1 MEGDFSADVRRHLQA
16 GLRNWRDCGG
26 IVPLPLCL
34 GLPGT
39 PRRTAEL
46 ARDAWLREAAA
57 TLTTATPWQ
66 LARALETAV
75 RAFLLNRWPQWEHAA
90 EPPDHDVRPIEIALF
105 HGAKAAELPEAHDTC
120 IESSTES
127 DTFRETVSPD
137 MDSRDMSRPRMFESH
152 LQLIEGRRWATWMS

>member
-1 MEGDFSADVRRHLQA
+1 MTTDNPATRPDRENGRYVIRWNVWLSRQVRQVAASLLRAPAHADDGQRAERAAVLVSRAMEADFSADVRRHLQA

-66 LARALETAV
+66 LARA
-75 RAFLLNRWPQWEHAA
+75 
-90 EPPDHDVRPIEIALF
+90 
-105 HGAKAAELPEAHDTC
+105 
-120 IESSTES
+120 S
-127 DTFRETVSPD
+127 
-137 MDSRDMSRPRMFESH
+137 
-152 LQLIEGRRWATWMS
+152 